1 MSLGEPNML
10 SALLRQFVIFLCVS
24 SLLISPA
31 FAQNKPAPKEKE
43 TAQKAADKASDKAD
57 KADKSDDKEF
67 PDRKIENRTAQEIA
81 DLVKDLDYPEL
92 QVVPRASDRLRMEAR
107 EEGRAWFYQ
116 HWPIQL
122 SGLATLVTATYGA
135 SEIREVSTTDT
146 ARNAAFDAQG
156 KKVLM
161 VGQLIGAGWFVG
173 GILWGLRKPYRTGL
187 VEISKVQGKDLRSQL
202 MRERLAEETLESPAK
217 LVKPLRY
224 ASVTTNL
231 IISLLMGSFLS
242 DEGRVVAAGAATL
255 AFLPLIYEDPTMSTW
270 EKHQEY
276 KRKIYGPVSSN
287 GFSYD
292 RDANRFVPTAT
303 LSWNF

>member
-1 MSLGEPNML
+1 MSLGESHML
-10 SALLRQFVIFLCVS
+10 SVLLRQSVVCLCIS
-24 SLLISPA
+24 SLVISPA
-31 FAQNKPAPKEKE
+31 FAQSKPAQKEKE
-43 TAQKAADKASDKAD
+43 TAQKAADKTDKTDKAD
-57 KADKSDDKEF
+57 KADDKEF
-67 PDRKIENRTAQEIA
+67 PDRKLENKTAQEIA

-122 SGLATLVTATYGA
+122 SGLATLVTATYGTG
-135 SEIREVSTTDT
+135 EIRQVSTTDT
-146 ARNAAFDAQG
+146 DRNASFESQG

-173 GILWGLRKPYRTGL
+173 GILWGLRKPYRAGL

-202 MRERLAEETLESPAK
+202 FRERIAEETLESPAK

-255 AFLPLIYEDPTMSTW
+255 AFLPLIYDDPTMSTW

-292 RDANRFVPTAT
+292 RNANRFVPTAT